1 MSRQKL
7 IFPILF
13 ILILGCAH
21 FAKAQ
26 ITVKYDTARPD
37 FASVVLHS
45 DPRLALLTGYK
56 DPSKSSPGSGT
67 AGTIRYTH
75 GFRVQIYCG
84 TDRNK
89 ANAVKTDF
97 MRRYPRIRAY
107 MTYILPQYR
116 IKVGDYATRQ
126 EAQQF
131 YNQLTSV
138 YSPCMV
144 VSDIVEINTFRKNE
158 ESNSK

>member
-1 MSRQKL
+1 MLQRKFIFYVLLLLACGSRH
-7 IFPILF
+7 
-13 ILILGCAH
+13 A
-21 FAKAQ
+21 AAQ
-26 ITVKYDTARPD
+26 ITVKYDTAQPD
-37 FASVVLHS
+37 NQTVVLHN

-56 DPSKSSPGSGT
+56 DPSRVSSAGSASGS
-67 AGTIRYTH
+67 IRYTH

-97 MRRYPRIRAY
+97 MRRYPRTRAY

-131 YNQLTSV
+131 YNQLTSI

-144 VSDIVEINTFRKNE
+144 VGEIVEINTFRKNE
-158 ESNSK
+158 DANTK

>member
-1 MSRQKL
+1 MS
-7 IFPILF
+7 
-13 ILILGCAH
+13 
-21 FAKAQ
+21 
-26 ITVKYDTARPD
+26 VKYDTAQPD
-37 FASVVLHS
+37 YQSVVLHA

-56 DPSKSSPGSGT
+56 DASRSTGSGNS
-67 AGTIRYTH
+67 AGSIHYGR

-89 ANAVKTDF
+89 ANAVKADF
-97 MRRYPRIRAY
+97 MRRYPRTRTY

-116 IKVGDYATRQ
+116 VKVGDYATRQ

-131 YNQLTSV
+131 YNQLTSI

-144 VSDIVEINTFRKNE
+144 VGEIVEINTFRKNE
-158 ESNSK
+158 EANTK